1 MRVPTR
7 SRQFG
12 LGFNITP
19 LIDVVFLLLI
29 FFMVSTEFKDRSAL
43 KFDLPQ
49 ASPAPKKL
57 ATKLTLTVYILPNG
71 KIKLSRKI
79 TGAKGKSTSKTYNV
93 ASGDLKSLTRAIRK
107 VTGGDKKTRI
117 YIEGAENSPFKSF
130 VKVTDALQ
138 SIGLTKISIVTRQI
152 RSK

>member
-1 MRVPTR
+1 VNLKRNEKDTPDVN
-7 SRQFG
+7 
-12 LGFNITP
+12 LTP

-57 ATKLTLTVYILPNG
+57 ASKLTLTIYILPNG
-71 KIKLSRKI
+71 KIKLKRKL
-79 TGAKGKSTSKTYNV
+79 TSAKGKEQTKTYDLRSENLN
-93 ASGDLKSLTRAIRK
+93 SLKSAIKKLTNK
-107 VTGGDKKTRI
+107 NKNTRI

>member
-1 MRVPTR
+1 MNLKRNEKDTPDVN
-7 SRQFG
+7 
-12 LGFNITP
+12 LTP

-49 ASPAPKKL
+49 ASPSPKKL
-57 ATKLTLTVYILPNG
+57 EIKQSLTVYILPNG
-71 KIKLSRKI
+71 KIKLAKKV
-79 TGAKGKSTSKTYNV
+79 TGAKGKTSSKTFNV
-93 ASGDLKSLTRAIRK
+93 TSEDLKSLTRAIRK

-117 YIEGAENSPFKSF
+117 YIEGAEDSPFKSF

-152 RSK
+152 RAK

>member
-1 MRVPTR
+1 VNLKRNEKDTPDVN
-7 SRQFG
+7 
-12 LGFNITP
+12 LTP

-57 ATKLTLTVYILPNG
+57 ETKKALTIFILPDG
-71 KIKLSRKI
+71 KIKLERKI
-79 TGAKGKSTSKTYNV
+79 TGSKGKTDSKTFSLT
-93 ASGDLKSLTRAIRK
+93 SGNLKSLTRAIRK
-107 VTGGDKKTRI
+107 VTKGDKKTRI